1 MVNRLFP
8 NILAYLIIKGQSIA
22 KSNSEFRALR
32 TGNFLALERLKNF
45 SNSLKSIV
53 KLMLSPNPDN
63 RPSAQDL
70 LEKWLQSQPE
80 LELQA
85 LKDENEKLRKE
96 LKGFEQRLGI
106 RRKISN

>member
-1 MVNRLFP
+1 
-8 NILAYLIIKGQSIA
+8 
-22 KSNSEFRALR
+22 
-32 TGNFLALERLKNF
+32 
-45 SNSLKSIV
+45 
-53 KLMLSPNPDN
+53 MLSPNPDN